1 MKENH
6 PETVIVEILEKV
18 GLTYETGDLTELI
31 SNAPD
36 NKRTMD
42 FIIPNKE
49 NPLIIIES
57 SFLATT
63 SSGQGDKSKTEISID
78 TLIKEHYPKVTFIGF
93 VDGIGWYVRKGD
105 LRRMVTAYEDVFT
118 FHTEE
123 LKRFE
128 KLLIETFK

>member
-1 MKENH
+1 M
-6 PETVIVEILEKV
+6 TFEK
-18 GLTYETGDLTELI
+18 GDLKELI
-31 SNAPD
+31 DNAPD

-42 FIIPNKE
+42 FIIPNKKD
-49 NPLIIIES
+49 PRIIIEC

-78 TLIKEHYPKVTFIGF
+78 NLIKEHYPKAKFIGF

-105 LRRMVTAYEDVFT
+105 LKRMVTAYEDVFT
-118 FHTEE
+118 FHKDE

-128 KLLIETFK
+128 ELLKEKFDNVR